1 MATLLFIEASP
12 RKERS
17 VSLKVANYLLESY
30 AATNPQDIVKRINV
44 WDIDLPE
51 VDEGLL
57 VAKHMI
63 QNGLSYTQQQLEKW
77 EKVLKVTE
85 IFTSADKYLISIPIW
100 NFSIPYKLKHFIDV
114 ITQSGLTFNYSEEQ
128 GYRGLVTGKPV
139 TLIYASGSGY
149 ANIRKAI
156 GLQMQLVEM
165 WLKFIGL
172 SDVRVIEASQQRGQI
187 QVPMEQVRL

>member
-139 TLIYASGSGY
+139 TLIYTSGSGY